1 MHHLYTHP
9 HQGAFGHGLAK
20 LFNSRRFATYRR
32 AAMSRLPFMTL
43 DSDVVDVV
51 YMNWLVDEA
60 LAAPFAPPGAR
71 LWSHQG
77 RTPLTVLTY
86 RHGHFGPR
94 WMGPLRR
101 LMPSPLQSNWRLYL
115 AEPLSD
121 APPIP
126 TVAFVY
132 NMMDSLAHVA
142 GTRLFSDVLP
152 SHWPASFDFRV
163 TPDEAI
169 VDIAPGDGSAP
180 RLAARA
186 VRAAGAGDAVLSPPW
201 SGMFKDWSDAIV
213 RLASQDAAVVE
224 VPTAE
229 GAPGRSA
236 LATIAL
242 PVDVASV
249 EPLLLDTH
257 TLDCPLLQRLDADP
271 EALCFLLP
279 RVRFS
284 ALSERLLRASA

>member
-1 MHHLYTHP
+1 MNHLYTHP
-9 HQGAFGHGLAK
+9 YQGSFGNGLAK
-20 LFNSRRFATYRR
+20 LLNSRHFASYRR
-32 AAMSRLPFMTL
+32 ALMSRLPFMTL

-51 YMNWLVDEA
+51 YMTWLVDEA

-101 LMPSPLQSNWRLYL
+101 WMPSPLQSNWRLYL
-115 AEPLSD
+115 AEPLAD

-132 NMMDSLAHVA
+132 NVMDSLAHVA
-142 GTRLFSDVLP
+142 GTRLFSDALP
-152 SHWPASFDFRV
+152 SHLPASFDFRV

-169 VDIAPGDGSAP
+169 VNIAPGDGSAP

-186 VRAAGAGDAVLSPPW
+186 VRAGEGDAVLSPPW
-201 SGMFKDWSDAIV
+201 SGMFNGWSDAVV

-229 GAPGRSA
+229 GAPGRAA
-236 LATIAL
+236 LATIDL

-279 RVRFS
+279 SVRFS
-284 ALSERLLRASA
+284 ALSERLLRTSA

>member
-9 HQGAFGHGLAK
+9 YQGRFGNGLAK
-20 LFNSRRFATYRR
+20 LLNSRRFATYRR
-32 AAMSRLPFMTL
+32 ALMSRLPFMTL
-43 DSDVVDVV
+43 DSDVVDLV
-51 YMNWLVDEA
+51 YMTWLVDEA

-71 LWSHQG
+71 LWSYQG

-115 AEPLSD
+115 AEPLAD

-132 NMMDSLAHVA
+132 NVMDSLAHVA
-142 GTRLFSDVLP
+142 GTRLFGDALP

-163 TPDEAI
+163 NPDEAI

-186 VRAAGAGDAVLSPPW
+186 VRAGDAVLSPPW
-201 SGMFKDWSDAIV
+201 SGMFDGWSDAIV

-224 VPTAE
+224 VPTVE

-236 LATIAL
+236 LATIDL

-249 EPLLLDTH
+249 QPLLLDTQ
-257 TLDCPLLQRLDADP
+257 TLDCPVLQRLDADP

-279 RVRFS
+279 SVRFS
-284 ALSERLLRASA
+284 ALSERLLRASV

>member
-9 HQGAFGHGLAK
+9 YQGRFGNGLAK
-20 LFNSRRFATYRR
+20 LLNSRRFASYRR
-32 AAMSRLPFMTL
+32 ALMSRLPFMTL

-51 YMNWLVDEA
+51 YMTWLVDEA

-71 LWSHQG
+71 LWSYQG

-115 AEPLSD
+115 AEPLAD

-132 NMMDSLAHVA
+132 NVMDSLAHVA
-142 GTRLFSDVLP
+142 GTRLFSDALP
-152 SHWPASFDFRV
+152 SHWPASFDFCV
-163 TPDEAI
+163 TSNEAI

-186 VRAAGAGDAVLSPPW
+186 VRAGEAVLSPPW
-201 SGMFKDWSDAIV
+201 SVMFHGWSDAIV

-224 VPTAE
+224 VPTVE

-236 LATIAL
+236 LATIDL

-249 EPLLLDTH
+249 EPLLLDTQ

-279 RVRFS
+279 SVRFS
-284 ALSERLLRASA
+284 ALSERLLRAST

>member
-1 MHHLYTHP
+1 
-9 HQGAFGHGLAK
+9 
-20 LFNSRRFATYRR
+20 
-32 AAMSRLPFMTL
+32 MSRLPFMTL

-51 YMNWLVDEA
+51 YMTWLVDEA

-71 LWSHQG
+71 LWSYQG

-101 LMPSPLQSNWRLYL
+101 VMPSPLQSNWRLYL

-121 APPIP
+121 APPVP

-132 NMMDSLAHVA
+132 NVMDSLAHVA
-142 GTRLFSDVLP
+142 GTRLFSDALP

-163 TPDEAI
+163 NPDEAI

-186 VRAAGAGDAVLSPPW
+186 VRAGEAVLSPPW
-201 SGMFKDWSDAIV
+201 SGMFHGWSDAIV

-229 GAPGRSA
+229 GAPARSA
-236 LATIAL
+236 LATIDL

-249 EPLLLDTH
+249 EPLLLDTQ

-279 RVRFS
+279 SVRFS
-284 ALSERLLRASA
+284 ALSERLLRAST

>member
-9 HQGAFGHGLAK
+9 HQGAFGNGLAK

-101 LMPSPLQSNWRLYL
+101 WMPSPLQSNWRLYL
-115 AEPLSD
+115 AEPLAD

-132 NMMDSLAHVA
+132 NMMDSLAYVA
-142 GTRLFSDVLP
+142 GTRLFSDALP
-152 SHWPASFDFRV
+152 SHWPARFDFRV
-163 TPDEAI
+163 TADEAI
-169 VDIAPGDGSAP
+169 IGIAPGDGSAP
-180 RLAARA
+180 RLVARAARGA
-186 VRAAGAGDAVLSPPW
+186 RA
-201 SGMFKDWSDAIV
+201 
-213 RLASQDAAVVE
+213 ASQDAAVVE
-224 VPTAE
+224 VPTVE
-229 GAPGRSA
+229 GAPARSA

-242 PVDVASV
+242 PVDAASV
-249 EPLLLDTH
+249 EPLLLDTQ

-271 EALCFLLP
+271 EALCFLLHS
-279 RVRFS
+279 VRFS

>member
-1 MHHLYTHP
+1 MNHLYTHP
-9 HQGAFGHGLAK
+9 YQGKFGNGLAK
-20 LFNSRRFATYRR
+20 LLNSRRFASYRR
-32 AAMSRLPFMTL
+32 AVMSRLPFMTL

-51 YMNWLVDEA
+51 YMTWLVDEA

-71 LWSHQG
+71 LWSCQG
-77 RTPLTVLTY
+77 RTPFTVLTY

-94 WMGPLRR
+94 WMGTLRR
-101 LMPSPLQSNWRLYL
+101 FMPSPLQSNWRLYL
-115 AEPLSD
+115 AEPLAD

-132 NMMDSLAHVA
+132 NVMDSLAHVA
-142 GTRLFSDVLP
+142 GTRLFSDALP
-152 SHWPASFDFRV
+152 SHLPASFDFRV
-163 TPDEAI
+163 TPEEAI
-169 VDIAPGDGSAP
+169 INIAPGDGSSP

-186 VRAAGAGDAVLSPPW
+186 VRAAGAGEAVLSPPW
-201 SGMFKDWSDAIV
+201 SGMFNGWSDAIV

-229 GAPGRSA
+229 GAPGRAA
-236 LATIAL
+236 LATIDL

-279 RVRFS
+279 SVRFS
-284 ALSERLLRASA
+284 ALSERLLHASA

>member
-9 HQGAFGHGLAK
+9 YNGRFGNGLAK
-20 LFNSRRFATYRR
+20 LLNSRRFASYRR
-32 AAMSRLPFMTL
+32 ALMSRLPFMTL

-51 YMNWLVDEA
+51 YMTWLVDEA

-71 LWSHQG
+71 LWSYQG

-101 LMPSPLQSNWRLYL
+101 VMPSPLQSNWRLYL
-115 AEPLSD
+115 AEPLAD

-132 NMMDSLAHVA
+132 NVMDSLAHVA
-142 GTRLFSDVLP
+142 GTRLFSDALP
-152 SHWPASFDFRV
+152 SHWPASFDLRV
-163 TPDEAI
+163 NADEAI

-186 VRAAGAGDAVLSPPW
+186 VRAGEAVLSPPW
-201 SGMFKDWSDAIV
+201 SGMFSGWSDAIV

-236 LATIAL
+236 LATIDL

-249 EPLLLDTH
+249 QPLVLDTQ

-279 RVRFS
+279 SVRFS
-284 ALSERLLRASA
+284 ALSERLLRAST

>member
-9 HQGAFGHGLAK
+9 YQGSFGNGLAK
-20 LFNSRRFATYRR
+20 LLNSLRFATYRR
-32 AAMSRLPFMTL
+32 ALMSRLPFMTL

-71 LWSHQG
+71 LWSYQG
-77 RTPLTVLTY
+77 RTPFTVLTY

-115 AEPLSD
+115 AEPLAD
-121 APPIP
+121 APPLP

-132 NMMDSLAHVA
+132 NVMDSLAHVA
-142 GTRLFSDVLP
+142 GTRLFSDALP
-152 SHWPASFDFRV
+152 SHLSASFDFRV
-163 TPDEAI
+163 TADEAI

-186 VRAAGAGDAVLSPPW
+186 VRAARAGDAVLSPPW
-201 SGMFKDWSDAIV
+201 SGMFNGWSDAVV

-224 VPTAE
+224 VPTAV
-229 GAPGRSA
+229 GAPGRAA

-279 RVRFS
+279 SVRFS
-284 ALSERLLRASA
+284 ALSERLLRVSA

>member
-9 HQGAFGHGLAK
+9 YQGRFGNGLAK
-20 LFNSRRFATYRR
+20 LLNSRRFATYRR
-32 AAMSRLPFMTL
+32 ALMSRLPFMTL

-51 YMNWLVDEA
+51 YMTWLVDEA

-71 LWSHQG
+71 LWSYQG

-115 AEPLSD
+115 AEPLAD

-132 NMMDSLAHVA
+132 NVMDSLAHVA
-142 GTRLFSDVLP
+142 GTRLFSDALP

-163 TPDEAI
+163 NPDEAI

-186 VRAAGAGDAVLSPPW
+186 VRAGDAVLSPPW
-201 SGMFKDWSDAIV
+201 SGMFDDWSDAIV

-236 LATIAL
+236 LATIDL

-249 EPLLLDTH
+249 HPLVLDTQ
-257 TLDCPLLQRLDADP
+257 TLDCPVLQRLDADP

-279 RVRFS
+279 SVRFS
-284 ALSERLLRASA
+284 ALSERLLRASV

>member
-9 HQGAFGHGLAK
+9 YNGRFGNGLAK
-20 LFNSRRFATYRR
+20 LLNSRRFATYRR
-32 AAMSRLPFMTL
+32 ALMSRLPFMTL

-51 YMNWLVDEA
+51 YMTWLVDEA

-71 LWSHQG
+71 LWSYQG

-101 LMPSPLQSNWRLYL
+101 VMPSPLQSNWRLYL
-115 AEPLSD
+115 AEPLAD

-132 NMMDSLAHVA
+132 NVMDSLAHVA
-142 GTRLFSDVLP
+142 GTRLFSDALP
-152 SHWPASFDFRV
+152 SHWPASFDLRV
-163 TPDEAI
+163 NADEAI

-186 VRAAGAGDAVLSPPW
+186 VRAGEAVLSPPW
-201 SGMFKDWSDAIV
+201 SGMFSGWSDAIV

-236 LATIAL
+236 LATIDL

-249 EPLLLDTH
+249 QPLVLDTQ

-279 RVRFS
+279 SVRFS
-284 ALSERLLRASA
+284 ALSERLLRAST

>member
-9 HQGAFGHGLAK
+9 YQGRFGNGLAK
-20 LFNSRRFATYRR
+20 LLNSRRFASYRR
-32 AAMSRLPFMTL
+32 ALMSRLPFMIL

-51 YMNWLVDEA
+51 YMTWLVDEA
-60 LAAPFAPPGAR
+60 LAAPFSPPGAR
-71 LWSHQG
+71 LWSYQG

-101 LMPSPLQSNWRLYL
+101 FMPSPLQSNWRLYL
-115 AEPLSD
+115 AEPLAD

-132 NMMDSLAHVA
+132 NVMDSLAHVA
-142 GTRLFSDVLP
+142 GTRLFSDALP
-152 SHWPASFDFRV
+152 SHWPAGFDFRV
-163 TPDEAI
+163 NADEAI

-180 RLAARA
+180 RLGARA
-186 VRAAGAGDAVLSPPW
+186 VRAGDAVLSPPW
-201 SGMFKDWSDAIV
+201 SGMFDGWSDAIV

-224 VPTAE
+224 VPTVE

-236 LATIAL
+236 LATIDL

-249 EPLLLDTH
+249 QPLLLDTQ
-257 TLDCPLLQRLDADP
+257 TLDCPVLQRLDADP

-279 RVRFS
+279 SVRFS
-284 ALSERLLRASA
+284 ALSERLLRASV

>member
-1 MHHLYTHP
+1 MNHLYTHP
-9 HQGAFGHGLAK
+9 YKGPLGNGLAK
-20 LFNSRRFATYRR
+20 LLNSRRFATYRR
-32 AAMSRLPFMTL
+32 AVMSRLPFMTL
-43 DSDVVDVV
+43 DSDAVDVV
-51 YMNWLVDEA
+51 YMTWLVDET

-71 LWSHQG
+71 LWSYQG

-101 LMPSPLQSNWRLYL
+101 FMPSPLQSNWRLYL

-132 NMMDSLAHVA
+132 NVMDSLAHVA
-142 GTRLFSDVLP
+142 GTRLFSDALP
-152 SHWPASFDFRV
+152 SHWPARFDFRV

-169 VDIAPGDGSAP
+169 VNIAPGDGSAP
-180 RLAARA
+180 RMAARA
-186 VRAAGAGDAVLSPPW
+186 ARAGDAVLSPPW
-201 SGMFKDWSDAIV
+201 SGMFNGWSDAVV
-213 RLASQDAAVVE
+213 RLASQHAAVVE

-236 LATIAL
+236 LATIDL

-249 EPLLLDTH
+249 QPLLLDTH
-257 TLDCPLLQRLDADP
+257 TLDCPLLQRLNADP

-279 RVRFS
+279 SVRFS

>member
-1 MHHLYTHP
+1 MNHLNTHP
-9 HQGAFGHGLAK
+9 YKGPLGNGLAK
-20 LFNSRRFATYRR
+20 LLNSRRFATYRR
-32 AAMSRLPFMTL
+32 ALMSRLPFMTL

-51 YMNWLVDEA
+51 YMTWLVDET

-71 LWSHQG
+71 LWSYQG

-101 LMPSPLQSNWRLYL
+101 FMPSPLQSNWRLYL

-132 NMMDSLAHVA
+132 NVMDSLAHVA
-142 GTRLFSDVLP
+142 GTRLFSDALP

-169 VDIAPGDGSAP
+169 VNIAPGDGSAP
-180 RLAARA
+180 RMAARA
-186 VRAAGAGDAVLSPPW
+186 ARAGDAVLSPPW
-201 SGMFKDWSDAIV
+201 SGMFNGWSDAIV
-213 RLASQDAAVVE
+213 RLASQHAAVVE

-236 LATIAL
+236 LATIDL

-249 EPLLLDTH
+249 QPLVLDTH
-257 TLDCPLLQRLDADP
+257 TLDCPLLQRLNADP

-279 RVRFS
+279 SVRFS

>member
-1 MHHLYTHP
+1 MNHLYTHP
-9 HQGAFGHGLAK
+9 YKGTLGNGLAK
-20 LFNSRRFATYRR
+20 LLNSHRFASYRR
-32 AAMSRLPFMTL
+32 ALMSRLPFMTL

-51 YMNWLVDEA
+51 YMNWLVDET

-71 LWSHQG
+71 LWSYQG

-101 LMPSPLQSNWRLYL
+101 VMPSPLQSNWRLYL

-132 NMMDSLAHVA
+132 NVMDSLAHVA
-142 GTRLFSDVLP
+142 GTRLFSDALP

-186 VRAAGAGDAVLSPPW
+186 VRAGEAVLPPPW
-201 SGMFKDWSDAIV
+201 SEMFNGWSDAIV
-213 RLASQDAAVVE
+213 RLASQHAAVVE
-224 VPTAE
+224 IPTAE

-236 LATIAL
+236 LATIDL

-249 EPLLLDTH
+249 EPLVLDTQ

-279 RVRFS
+279 SVRFS
-284 ALSERLLRASA
+284 ALSERLLPASA

>member
-1 MHHLYTHP
+1 MNHLYTHP
-9 HQGAFGHGLAK
+9 YKGPLGNGLAK
-20 LFNSRRFATYRR
+20 LLNSRRIARYRR
-32 AAMSRLPFMTL
+32 ALMSRLPFMTL

-51 YMNWLVDEA
+51 YMTWLVDET

-71 LWSHQG
+71 LWSYQG

-101 LMPSPLQSNWRLYL
+101 FMPSPLQSNWRLYL

-126 TVAFVY
+126 TVAFLY
-132 NMMDSLAHVA
+132 NVMDSLAHVA
-142 GTRLFSDVLP
+142 GTRLFSDALP
-152 SHWPASFDFRV
+152 SHWPAGFDFRV
-163 TPDEAI
+163 TPHEAI
-169 VDIAPGDGSAP
+169 VNIAPGDGSAP
-180 RLAARA
+180 RMAARA
-186 VRAAGAGDAVLSPPW
+186 VRAGDAVLSPPW
-201 SGMFKDWSDAIV
+201 SGMFNGWSDAIV
-213 RLASQDAAVVE
+213 RLASQHAAVVE
-224 VPTAE
+224 VPTAD

-236 LATIAL
+236 LATIDL

-279 RVRFS
+279 SVRFS
-284 ALSERLLRASA
+284 ALSERLLRAST

>member
-1 MHHLYTHP
+1 MI
-9 HQGAFGHGLAK
+9 
-20 LFNSRRFATYRR
+20 
-32 AAMSRLPFMTL
+32 L

-51 YMNWLVDEA
+51 YMTWLVDEA

-71 LWSHQG
+71 LWSYQG

-101 LMPSPLQSNWRLYL
+101 FMPSPLQSNWRLYL
-115 AEPLSD
+115 AEPLAD

-132 NMMDSLAHVA
+132 NVMDSLAHVA
-142 GTRLFSDVLP
+142 GTRLFSDALP
-152 SHWPASFDFRV
+152 SHWPAGFDFRV
-163 TPDEAI
+163 NADEAI

-180 RLAARA
+180 RLGARA
-186 VRAAGAGDAVLSPPW
+186 VRAGDAVLSPPW
-201 SGMFKDWSDAIV
+201 SGMFDGWSDAIV

-224 VPTAE
+224 VPTVE

-236 LATIAL
+236 LATIDL

-249 EPLLLDTH
+249 QPLLLDTQ
-257 TLDCPLLQRLDADP
+257 TLDCPVLQRLDADP

-279 RVRFS
+279 SVRFS
-284 ALSERLLRASA
+284 ALSERLLRASV

>member
-9 HQGAFGHGLAK
+9 YQGRFGNGLAK
-20 LFNSRRFATYRR
+20 LLNSRRFASYRR
-32 AAMSRLPFMTL
+32 ALMSRLPFMIL

-51 YMNWLVDEA
+51 YMTWLVDEA

-71 LWSHQG
+71 LWSYQG

-86 RHGHFGPR
+86 RHGHFGLR

-101 LMPSPLQSNWRLYL
+101 FMPSPLQSNWRLYL
-115 AEPLSD
+115 AEPLAD

-132 NMMDSLAHVA
+132 NVMDSLAHVA
-142 GTRLFSDVLP
+142 GTRLFSDALP
-152 SHWPASFDFRV
+152 SHWPAGFDFRV
-163 TPDEAI
+163 NADEAI

-180 RLAARA
+180 RLGARA
-186 VRAAGAGDAVLSPPW
+186 VRAGDAVLSPPW
-201 SGMFKDWSDAIV
+201 SGMFSGWSDAIV

-224 VPTAE
+224 VPTVE

-236 LATIAL
+236 LATIDL
-242 PVDVASV
+242 SVDVASV
-249 EPLLLDTH
+249 QPLLLDTQ
-257 TLDCPLLQRLDADP
+257 TLDCPVLQRLDADP

-279 RVRFS
+279 SVRFS
-284 ALSERLLRASA
+284 ALSERLLRASV